1 MDNAILITGASSD
14 IGLALIRKLMTHQ
27 DAPSVLAHSFR
38 GGAKLEALQTEFGDR
53 IQLVQADFS
62 DAGSVEAMAEHIVTE
77 FGVPARFVHLP
88 ALRPSP
94 ERFTKFNRQ
103 RFAQD
108 MLVQVESAILLLRR
122 FLPKMAKL
130 AGARIIFMVS
140 SYTHGMPP
148 KYTSMYTIV
157 KYAQLGLMR
166 SLAAEYAG
174 TELRV
179 NAVSPSMIE
188 TQFLQELPDVAVQ
201 MSAAANPQQRNA
213 TTADVLGAIE
223 LLLSPAAAYMTGID
237 IPITGGS
244 HC

>member
-1 MDNAILITGASSD
+1 M
-14 IGLALIRKLMTHQ
+14 Q
-27 DAPSVLAHSFR
+27 
-38 GGAKLEALQTEFGDR
+38 
-53 IQLVQADFS
+53 
-62 DAGSVEAMAEHIVTE
+62 
-77 FGVPARFVHLP
+77 
-88 ALRPSP
+88 
-94 ERFTKFNRQ
+94 
-103 RFAQD
+103 
-108 MLVQVESAILLLRR
+108 VQVESAILLLQR

-130 AGARIIFMVS
+130 AGARMIFMVS

-188 TQFLQELPDVAVQ
+188 TQFLQELPEVAVQ
-201 MSAAANPQQRNA
+201 MSAAANPQLRNA

-223 LLLSPAAAYMTGID
+223 LLLSPGAAYMTGID